1 MLRERRNPSRLGRQR
16 RDEFQ
21 QSLQRLRELGMPD
34 WAVQCYGRAAR
45 IAGQLPHDVVCRV
58 AVWTANRMLGVNA
71 AGDQPGSTGRSA
83 PSSDRSRVELTFPPT
98 GARKKSRTH

>member
-16 RDEFQ
+16 RTEFEE
-21 QSLQRLRELGMPD
+21 SLERLRALGMPD

-58 AVWTANRMLGVNA
+58 AVWTANQMLGANPS
-71 AGDQPGSTGRSA
+71 GGQPAIVPPASADRGRLDTA
-83 PSSDRSRVELTFPPT
+83 SSGP
-98 GARKKSRTH
+98 RKRGRTH